1 MKKLIEHIT
10 RKFKR
15 KRRKYLRRQCDRQ
28 FKEHFDRLKAGDIV
42 IDCGANLGVFTD
54 SMSAK
59 GATVYAFEPDP
70 YAFAQLSKI
79 VADRPNVIL
88 RQAAV
93 GVSDG
98 VVTLYRA
105 PDFDA
110 EPDRLSQSSSVFA
123 DKLNI
128 DTGTA
133 FEVAQ
138 VDLAAFIEA
147 LPDRVRLLKIDIE
160 GAEVPVLEA
169 LLDSGAI
176 NRVDKAFVETHETRI
191 PSLVPRTEALRS
203 RIAREC
209 PQRVNLYWI

>member
-1 MKKLIEHIT
+1 MKKLIERIRHKI
-10 RKFKR
+10 KR

-28 FKEHFDRLKAGDIV
+28 FKAHFEELKAGDIV

-70 YAFAQLSKI
+70 YAFAKLTEA

-93 GVSDG
+93 GASEG
-98 VVTLYRA
+98 VVKLYRA
-105 PDFDA
+105 PNFDA
-110 EPDRLSQSSSVFA
+110 EPDLLSQSSSVFS
-123 DKLNI
+123 DKVNI
-128 DTGTA
+128 DQGVS
-133 FEVAQ
+133 FEVPQ
-138 VDLAAFIEA
+138 VDLAAFITG
-147 LPDRVRLLKIDIE
+147 LPDRVKLLKIDIE

-191 PSLVPRTEALRS
+191 PSLVPRTEALRA

-209 PQRVNLYWI
+209 PKRVNLYWI